1 MNAKELRWKCEVD
14 AAIDPLIDQITD
26 PALWTDWL
34 EALQSWFMSDVF
46 VSDTLIC
53 LGIIALAAAITRPL
67 ATRLRRKIELLIEQQ
82 SRFPIFVR
90 IGGTALDISFPA
102 IWLFLQSVSVLITEQ
117 WGVSNASLV
126 ITTSLLTAWVII
138 QTATIFVRSYFW
150 SRTIAI
156 SAWVIAALN
165 ILGILTPAIQFL
177 DEISFSLGQATIS
190 VLTIIQAAV
199 TLGILLWISA
209 IAGQITESKLK
220 SAQNLSPSIQ
230 VLTIKFMRISLG
242 AVAFIMAL
250 AIVGVDL
257 TAFAVVGGAVGVGIG
272 FGLQRIFA
280 NLISG
285 FILLMD
291 RSIKPGDVIVVADS
305 YGRVDA
311 LTARYVSVTT
321 RDGVEHLIP
330 NEELIINRVE
340 NWSHSQT
347 LLRLRQIVGV
357 HYKADLHKAI
367 ALCKEAANETDRIL
381 SEPAPNCLVKE
392 FGDNSVNL
400 EMRVWINDP
409 MNGRANVTS
418 DLLLCI
424 WDKFLEHDIEIPYP
438 QRDLHIRSSDIGELS
453 QKDD

>member
-1 MNAKELRWKCEVD
+1 M
-14 AAIDPLIDQITD
+14 
-26 PALWTDWL
+26 
-34 EALQSWFMSDVF
+34 
-46 VSDTLIC
+46 
-53 LGIIALAAAITRPL
+53 PL
-67 ATRLRRKIELLIEQQ
+67 ATRLREQIDLLIKRQ
-82 SRFPIFVR
+82 SRLAIMVR
-90 IGGTALDISFPA
+90 IWGTARDISFPA
-102 IWLFLQSVSVLITEQ
+102 IWLSLQSISVVVTQQ
-117 WGVSNASLV
+117 WGITNTSLV
-126 ITTSLLTAWVII
+126 ITTSLLTAWII
-138 QTATIFVRSYFW
+138 IHTATIFVSSHLW

-156 SAWVIAALN
+156 TAWVIAALN
-165 ILGILTPAIQFL
+165 ILGILSPTILFL
-177 DEISFSLGQATIS
+177 DGISFSLGQASIS
-190 VLTIIQAAV
+190 VLTIMQAIV

-230 VLTIKFMRISLG
+230 VLSIKFMRISFG

-291 RSIKPGDVIVVADS
+291 KSIKPGDVIVVADS

-347 LLRLRQIVGV
+347 LLRLRQVVGV
-357 HYKADLHKAI
+357 HYNADLHKAI
-367 ALCKEAANETDRIL
+367 ELCKEAAAETNRIL
-381 SEPAPNCLVKE
+381 NEPAPNCLVLE
-392 FGDNSVNL
+392 FGDSAVNL

-409 MNGRANVTS
+409 MNGRANVMS
-418 DLLLCI
+418 ELLICI
-424 WDKFLEHDIEIPYP
+424 WDKFQEHGIEIPYP
-438 QRDLHIRSSDIGELS
+438 QRDLHLRSSDIGKLPTN
-453 QKDD
+453 DN

>member
-1 MNAKELRWKCEVD
+1 MDGE
-14 AAIDPLIDQITD
+14 IDPLIDQITD
-26 PALWTDWL
+26 PAIWAVWL
-34 EALQSWFMSDVF
+34 ETLQSWFMSDVF
-46 VSDTLIC
+46 VSDTLVC
-53 LGIIALAAAITRPL
+53 LAIIVIAGTIAWPL
-67 ATRLRRKIELLIEQQ
+67 AIRLRKKINSLLERQ
-82 SRFPIFVR
+82 SRFPILGR
-90 IGGTALDISFPA
+90 IWETALDISFPA
-102 IWLFLQSVSVLITEQ
+102 IWLFLQWVSVVITEQ
-117 WGVSNASLV
+117 WDVSNASLL

-138 QTATIFVRSYFW
+138 KAATIFVSSHFW

-156 SAWVIAALN
+156 TAWVIAALN
-165 ILGILTPAIQFL
+165 ILGILTPTIQFL

-190 VLTIIQAAV
+190 VLTIMQALV

-209 IAGQITESKLK
+209 IAGQLTESKLK
-220 SAQNLSPSIQ
+220 SSRNLSPSIQ
-230 VLTIKFMRISLG
+230 VLTIKFMRISLS

-272 FGLQRIFA
+272 FGLQKIFA

-291 RSIKPGDVIVVADS
+291 KSIKPGDVIVVADY

-340 NWSHSQT
+340 NWSHSQN
-347 LLRLRQIVGV
+347 LLRLRQVVGI

-367 ALCKEAANETDRIL
+367 ALCKEAAAETNRIL
-381 SEPAPNCLVKE
+381 SDPPPNCLVKE
-392 FGDNSVNL
+392 FGDSSVNL

-409 MNGRANVTS
+409 MNGRANVIS
-418 DLLLCI
+418 ELLICI
-424 WDKFLEHDIEIPYP
+424 WDKFHEHGIEIPYP

-453 QKDD
+453 KKAD

>member
-1 MNAKELRWKCEVD
+1 MD
-14 AAIDPLIDQITD
+14 ADIDPLIDQITD
-26 PALWTDWL
+26 PAIWAVWFD
-34 EALQSWFMSDVF
+34 ALQLWFTSDVF

-53 LGIIALAAAITRPL
+53 LGIIAFAASITMPL
-67 ATRLRRKIELLIEQQ
+67 ATRLREQIDLLIKRQ
-82 SRFPIFVR
+82 SRLAIMVR
-90 IGGTALDISFPA
+90 IWGTARDISFPA
-102 IWLFLQSVSVLITEQ
+102 IWLSLQSISVVVTQQ
-117 WGVSNASLV
+117 WGITNTSLV
-126 ITTSLLTAWVII
+126 ITTSLLTAWII
-138 QTATIFVRSYFW
+138 IHTATIFVSSHLW

-156 SAWVIAALN
+156 TAWVIAALN
-165 ILGILTPAIQFL
+165 ILGILSPTILFL
-177 DEISFSLGQATIS
+177 DGISFSLGQASIS
-190 VLTIIQAAV
+190 VLTIMQAIV

-230 VLTIKFMRISLG
+230 VLSIKFMRISFG

-291 RSIKPGDVIVVADS
+291 KSIKPGDVIVVADS

-347 LLRLRQIVGV
+347 LLRLRQVVGV
-357 HYKADLHKAI
+357 HYNADLHKAI
-367 ALCKEAANETDRIL
+367 ELCKEAAAETNRIL
-381 SEPAPNCLVKE
+381 NEPAPNCLVLE
-392 FGDNSVNL
+392 FGDSAVNL

-409 MNGRANVTS
+409 MNGRANVMS
-418 DLLLCI
+418 ELLICI
-424 WDKFLEHDIEIPYP
+424 WDKFQEHGIEIPYP
-438 QRDLHIRSSDIGELS
+438 QRDLHLRSSDIGKLPTN
-453 QKDD
+453 DN

>member
-1 MNAKELRWKCEVD
+1 MD
-14 AAIDPLIDQITD
+14 AEIDPLIDQITD
-26 PALWTDWL
+26 PAIWAVWFD
-34 EALQSWFMSDVF
+34 ALQLWFTSDVF

-53 LGIIALAAAITRPL
+53 LGIIAFAVSITMPL
-67 ATRLRRKIELLIEQQ
+67 ATRLREQIDLLIKRQ
-82 SRFPIFVR
+82 SRLAIMVR
-90 IGGTALDISFPA
+90 IWGTARDISFPA
-102 IWLFLQSVSVLITEQ
+102 IWLSLQSISVVVTQQ
-117 WGVSNASLV
+117 WGITNTSLV
-126 ITTSLLTAWVII
+126 ITTSLLTAWII
-138 QTATIFVRSYFW
+138 IHTATIFVSSHLW

-156 SAWVIAALN
+156 TAWVIAALN
-165 ILGILTPAIQFL
+165 ILGILSPTILFL
-177 DEISFSLGQATIS
+177 DEISFSLGQASIS
-190 VLTIIQAAV
+190 VLTIMQAIV

-230 VLTIKFMRISLG
+230 VLSIKFMRISFG

-291 RSIKPGDVIVVADS
+291 KSIKPGDVIVVADS

-347 LLRLRQIVGV
+347 LLRLRQVVGV
-357 HYKADLHKAI
+357 HYNADLHKAI
-367 ALCKEAANETDRIL
+367 ELCKEAAAETTRIL
-381 SEPAPNCLVKE
+381 NEPAPNCLVLE
-392 FGDNSVNL
+392 FGDSAVNL

-409 MNGRANVTS
+409 MNGRANVMS
-418 DLLLCI
+418 ELLICI
-424 WDKFLEHDIEIPYP
+424 WDKFHEHGIEIPYP
-438 QRDLHIRSSDIGELS
+438 QRDLHLRSSDIGKLPTN
-453 QKDD
+453 DN

>member
-1 MNAKELRWKCEVD
+1 MDGE
-14 AAIDPLIDQITD
+14 IDPLIDQITD
-26 PALWTDWL
+26 PAIWAVWL
-34 EALQSWFMSDVF
+34 ETLQSWFMSDVF
-46 VSDTLIC
+46 VSDTLVC
-53 LGIIALAAAITRPL
+53 LAIIVIAGTIAWPL
-67 ATRLRRKIELLIEQQ
+67 AIRLRKKINSLLERQ
-82 SRFPIFVR
+82 SRFPIFSR
-90 IGGTALDISFPA
+90 IWETALDISFPA
-102 IWLFLQSVSVLITEQ
+102 IWLFLQWVSVVITEQ
-117 WGVSNASLV
+117 WDVSNASLL

-138 QTATIFVRSYFW
+138 KAATIFVSSHFW

-156 SAWVIAALN
+156 TAWVIAALN
-165 ILGILTPAIQFL
+165 ILGILTPTIQFL

-190 VLTIIQAAV
+190 VLTIMQALV

-209 IAGQITESKLK
+209 IAGQLTESKLK
-220 SAQNLSPSIQ
+220 SSQNLSPSIQ
-230 VLTIKFMRISLG
+230 VLTIKFMRISLS

-272 FGLQRIFA
+272 FGLQKIFA

-291 RSIKPGDVIVVADS
+291 KSIKPGDVIVVADY

-340 NWSHSQT
+340 NWSHSQN
-347 LLRLRQIVGV
+347 LLRLRQVVGI

-367 ALCKEAANETDRIL
+367 ALCKEAAAETNRIL
-381 SEPAPNCLVKE
+381 SDPPPNCLVKE
-392 FGDNSVNL
+392 FGDSSVNL

-409 MNGRANVTS
+409 MNGRANVIS
-418 DLLLCI
+418 ELLICI
-424 WDKFLEHDIEIPYP
+424 WDKFHEHGIEIPYP

-453 QKDD
+453 KKAD

>member
-1 MNAKELRWKCEVD
+1 MDGE
-14 AAIDPLIDQITD
+14 IDPLIDQITD
-26 PALWTDWL
+26 PAIWAVWL
-34 EALQSWFMSDVF
+34 KTLQSWFMSDVF
-46 VSDTLIC
+46 VSDTLVC
-53 LGIIALAAAITRPL
+53 LAIIVIAGTIAWPL
-67 ATRLRRKIELLIEQQ
+67 AIRLRKKINSLLERQ
-82 SRFPIFVR
+82 SRFPIFSR
-90 IGGTALDISFPA
+90 IWETALDISFPA
-102 IWLFLQSVSVLITEQ
+102 IWLFLQWVSVVITEQ
-117 WGVSNASLV
+117 WDVSNASLL

-138 QTATIFVRSYFW
+138 KAATIFVSSHFW

-156 SAWVIAALN
+156 TAWVIAALN
-165 ILGILTPAIQFL
+165 ILGILTPTIQFL

-190 VLTIIQAAV
+190 VLTIMQALV

-209 IAGQITESKLK
+209 IAGQLTESKLK
-220 SAQNLSPSIQ
+220 SSQNLSPSIQ
-230 VLTIKFMRISLG
+230 VLTIKFMRISLS

-272 FGLQRIFA
+272 FGLQKIFA

-291 RSIKPGDVIVVADS
+291 KSIKPGDVIVVADY

-340 NWSHSQT
+340 NWSHSQN
-347 LLRLRQIVGV
+347 LLRLRQVVGI

-367 ALCKEAANETDRIL
+367 ALCKEAAAETNRIL
-381 SEPAPNCLVKE
+381 SDPPPNCLVKE
-392 FGDNSVNL
+392 FGDSSVNL

-409 MNGRANVTS
+409 MNGRANVIS
-418 DLLLCI
+418 ELLICI
-424 WDKFLEHDIEIPYP
+424 WDKFHEHGIEIPYP

-453 QKDD
+453 KKAD

>member
-1 MNAKELRWKCEVD
+1 MDGE
-14 AAIDPLIDQITD
+14 IDPLIDQITD
-26 PALWTDWL
+26 PAIWAVWL
-34 EALQSWFMSDVF
+34 ETLQSWFMSDVF
-46 VSDTLIC
+46 VSDTLVC
-53 LGIIALAAAITRPL
+53 LAIIVIAGTIAWPL
-67 ATRLRRKIELLIEQQ
+67 AIRLRKKINSLLERQ
-82 SRFPIFVR
+82 SRFPILGR
-90 IGGTALDISFPA
+90 IWETALDISFPA
-102 IWLFLQSVSVLITEQ
+102 IWLFLQWVSVVITEQ
-117 WGVSNASLV
+117 WDVSNASLL

-138 QTATIFVRSYFW
+138 KAATIFVSSHFW

-156 SAWVIAALN
+156 TAWVIAALN
-165 ILGILTPAIQFL
+165 ILGILTPTIQFL

-190 VLTIIQAAV
+190 VLTIMQALV

-209 IAGQITESKLK
+209 IAGQLTESKLK
-220 SAQNLSPSIQ
+220 SSQNLSPSIQ
-230 VLTIKFMRISLG
+230 VLTIKFMRISLS

-272 FGLQRIFA
+272 FGLQKIFA

-291 RSIKPGDVIVVADS
+291 KSIKPGDVIVVADY

-340 NWSHSQT
+340 NWSHSQN
-347 LLRLRQIVGV
+347 LLRLRQVVGI

-367 ALCKEAANETDRIL
+367 ALCKEAAAETNRIL
-381 SEPAPNCLVKE
+381 SDPPPNCLVKE
-392 FGDNSVNL
+392 FGDSSVNL

-409 MNGRANVTS
+409 MNGRANVIS
-418 DLLLCI
+418 ELLICI
-424 WDKFLEHDIEIPYP
+424 WDKFHEHGIEIPYP

-453 QKDD
+453 KKAD

>member
-1 MNAKELRWKCEVD
+1 MD
-14 AAIDPLIDQITD
+14 AEIDPLIDQITD
-26 PALWTDWL
+26 PAIWAVWFD
-34 EALQSWFMSDVF
+34 ALQLWFTSDVF

-53 LGIIALAAAITRPL
+53 LGIIAFAASITMPL
-67 ATRLRRKIELLIEQQ
+67 ATRLREQIDLLIKRQ
-82 SRFPIFVR
+82 SRLAIMVR
-90 IGGTALDISFPA
+90 IWGTARDISFPA
-102 IWLFLQSVSVLITEQ
+102 IWLSLQSISVVVTQQ
-117 WGVSNASLV
+117 WGITNTSLV
-126 ITTSLLTAWVII
+126 ITTSLLTAWII
-138 QTATIFVRSYFW
+138 IHTATIFVSSHLW

-156 SAWVIAALN
+156 TAWVIAALN
-165 ILGILTPAIQFL
+165 ILGILSPTILFL
-177 DEISFSLGQATIS
+177 DGISFSLGQASIS
-190 VLTIIQAAV
+190 VLTIMQAIV

-230 VLTIKFMRISLG
+230 VLSIKFMRISFG

-291 RSIKPGDVIVVADS
+291 KSIKPGDVIVVADS

-347 LLRLRQIVGV
+347 LLRLRQVVGV
-357 HYKADLHKAI
+357 HYNADLHKAI
-367 ALCKEAANETDRIL
+367 ELCKEAAAETNRIL
-381 SEPAPNCLVKE
+381 NEPAPNCLVLE
-392 FGDNSVNL
+392 FGDSAVNL

-409 MNGRANVTS
+409 MNGRANVMS
-418 DLLLCI
+418 ELLICI
-424 WDKFLEHDIEIPYP
+424 WDKFQEHGIEIPYP
-438 QRDLHIRSSDIGELS
+438 QRDLHLRSSDIGKLPTN
-453 QKDD
+453 DN

>member
-1 MNAKELRWKCEVD
+1 MDSE
-14 AAIDPLIDQITD
+14 IGPLIDQIID
-26 PALWTDWL
+26 PAIWAVWFDALKLWFTS
-34 EALQSWFMSDVF
+34 EVF

-53 LGIIALAAAITRPL
+53 LGIIASAAYITMPL
-67 ATRLRRKIELLIEQQ
+67 ANRLREKIELLIEMQ
-82 SRFPIFVR
+82 SRLPIMVR
-90 IGGTALDISFPA
+90 IWETARDISFPA
-102 IWLFLQSVSVLITEQ
+102 IWLSLQSISVVVTEQ
-117 WGVSNASLV
+117 WEITNTSLV

-138 QTATIFVRSYFW
+138 QTATIFVRSHFW

-156 SAWVIAALN
+156 IAWVIAALN
-165 ILGILTPAIQFL
+165 IIGILSPTIIFL
-177 DEISFSLGQATIS
+177 DEISFSLGQASIS
-190 VLTIIQAAV
+190 VLTIMQAVV
-199 TLGILLWISA
+199 TLSILLWISA

-220 SAQNLSPSIQ
+220 SSQNLSPSIQ
-230 VLTIKFMRISLG
+230 VLSIKFMRISLS
-242 AVAFIMAL
+242 AVAFVMAL

-291 RSIKPGDVIVVADS
+291 KSIKPGDVIVVADS

-347 LLRLRQIVGV
+347 LLRLRQVVGI
-357 HYKADLHKAI
+357 HYNSDLHRAI
-367 ALCKEAANETDRIL
+367 ELCKEAAAETNRIL
-381 SEPAPNCLVKE
+381 NDPAPNCLVLE
-392 FGDNSVNL
+392 FGDSAVNL

-409 MNGRANVTS
+409 MNGRANVMS
-418 DLLLCI
+418 ELLICI
-424 WDKFLEHDIEIPYP
+424 WDKFHEHGIEIPYP
-438 QRDLHIRSSDIGELS
+438 QRDLHLRSSDIGNLP
-453 QKDD
+453 KNGD